1 MAENEQPRLV
11 RFTMMAVY
19 SDGFSQLIDV
29 PEPDKVLFEFEDK
42 STMEITPHSTIWLQE
57 ASQARLIIDM
67 KKNRGILTRI
77 MPVPFS
83 PDLG

>member
-1 MAENEQPRLV
+1 MAEYEQPRLV

-29 PEPDKVLFEFEDK
+29 PEPDKVAFEFENESK
-42 STMEITPHSTIWLQE
+42 LPITPYSAFRLQDE
-57 ASQARLIIDM
+57 SNARIIIDM
-67 KKNRGILTRI
+67 KKSPDIQTRI

-83 PDLG
+83 QEG